1 MQGRT
6 SISVWI
12 SYAHLVHLWK
22 IFWINGMELRW
33 DRSHSESS
41 IVIPNIYLLLLI
53 LYFLTF
59 KTHTPIFKFLE
70 FFSSQISSFTI
81 HRIHTMIEDIFLF
94 SNLTHLFYLQLSFLG
109 SNKKQGLAMGRT
121 YFLSSF
127 SFLCTFS
134 AEVFEFQKWPRT
146 CQLSL

>member
-1 MQGRT
+1 MNFLCT
-6 SISVWI
+6 SCPFMKNILNKRNGIEMRLISFRV
-12 SYAHLVHLWK
+12 
-22 IFWINGMELRW
+22 RP
-33 DRSHSESS
+33 
-41 IVIPNIYLLLLI
+41 IVIHNIYLLLLI

-94 SNLTHLFYLQLSFLG
+94 SNFTHLFYLQLSFLG